1 MTLALGGSTKAYR
14 QKAFFTE
21 PYIFHS
27 ASEKP
32 DLEVGGW
39 SQKLTWEGGT
49 ISLGEMKN
57 N

>member
-1 MTLALGGSTKAYR
+1 MTLALGGSSKAYR

-39 SQKLTWEGGT
+39 SQKLTWEGGP
-49 ISLGEMKN
+49 LV
-57 N
+57 